1 MNKLNEILRLRF
13 EAGRSLTD
21 IACAAVVARS
31 TVQEVLRRFAAAQ
44 LVWPLP
50 DAIDDAMLVAKLY
63 PPGINA
69 RDALIP
75 DWGKVTTELK
85 RKGVTRKLLWQEYTT
100 SAASSVDTNA
110 NTNAVCAMPTPLL
123 SYSQFC
129 ARLVEQQGIEPKM
142 RQLYRPGEKLF
153 VDYAGMTVPLID
165 ALTGE
170 IRQAQIFVSALGY
183 SHAIY
188 AEATPTQT
196 AVDWLSAQSR
206 ALSFYGGVTDIVV
219 PDNPRALVHKA
230 CRYEPTLNPAYA
242 EWARHYGTTV
252 LPARVRTPNDKA
264 KVETAVQIVERK
276 ILAPLRDCQF
286 FSLAELNR
294 QIAAAL
300 VQLNAE
306 SFQKRVGSRIQLLIE
321 ERLHLKPLPDEAYQ
335 YGLWKRA
342 KVHIDYHIEV
352 DKRFYSVPYGLTSK
366 TVDVRVAERL
376 IEVYWQGKLAAA
388 HPKAVKVGDFMT
400 TPEHRAPAHQAMVM
414 RSHED
419 LQRRAQAIGHAT
431 GEVIAAQMHRKHH
444 PEQTLRSCLGILRLA
459 RDYTPEALEAACVTA
474 LAVKALSYRAIRSF
488 IAAPPPPL
496 TVPPPTLPK
505 FNHDN
510 VRGADFFNNL
520 HQDNLS
526 QDNHSKTSHQPNQD
540 VLEAGVLC

>member
-13 EAGRSLTD
+13 EAQRSLTD

-50 DAIDDAMLVAKLY
+50 DAIDDAMLIAKLY
-63 PPGINA
+63 PPVATEG
-69 RDALIP
+69 DALTP
-75 DWGKVTTELK
+75 DWGKVIAELK
-85 RKGVTRKLLWQEYTT
+85 RKGVTRKLLWQEYIT
-100 SAASSVDTNA
+100 SAAPSV
-110 NTNAVCAMPTPLL
+110 NTNVVSTMPTPLL

-142 RQLYRPGEKLF
+142 RQFYRPGEKLF

-165 ALTGE
+165 QATGE
-170 IRQAQIFVSALGY
+170 IRQAQIFVAALGY

-206 ALSFYGGVTDIVV
+206 ALSFYGGVPDIVV

-286 FSLAELNR
+286 FSLAESTGSADQKAIELLPAIESYLDFVTMLILAFGLCFQLPVILTLLGQIGVVNYEMLSKGR
-294 QIAAAL
+294 KFAIVGVFVVAAVLTPPDPISQIAMAVPLMGLYEVA
-300 VQLNAE
+300 VQAVR
-306 SFQKRVGSRIQLLIE
+306 FIE
-321 ERLHLKPLPDEAYQ
+321 ARRKAKEA
-335 YGLWKRA
+335 K
-342 KVHIDYHIEV
+342 E
-352 DKRFYSVPYGLTSK
+352 
-366 TVDVRVAERL
+366 
-376 IEVYWQGKLAAA
+376 AAA
-388 HPKAVKVGDFMT
+388 NA
-400 TPEHRAPAHQAMVM
+400 
-414 RSHED
+414 
-419 LQRRAQAIGHAT
+419 
-431 GEVIAAQMHRKHH
+431 
-444 PEQTLRSCLGILRLA
+444 
-459 RDYTPEALEAACVTA
+459 
-474 LAVKALSYRAIRSF
+474 
-488 IAAPPPPL
+488 
-496 TVPPPTLPK
+496 
-505 FNHDN
+505 
-510 VRGADFFNNL
+510 
-520 HQDNLS
+520 
-526 QDNHSKTSHQPNQD
+526 
-540 VLEAGVLC
+540 